1 MSIPPA
7 YDGKK
12 NFPREVLALDTYLV
26 TLDPTAAAF
35 YEKVAKSAN
44 LPTEQ
49 VLADALYKLA
59 GSLSLEALIKAREK
73 P

>member
-1 MSIPPA
+1 M
-7 YDGKK
+7 
-12 NFPREVLALDTYLV
+12 DTYSI
-26 TLDPTAAAF
+26 TLDRTAAAF
-35 YEKVAKSAN
+35 YEKVAKNAQ

-59 GSLSLEALIKAREK
+59 GSLSMEALIKRAEK

>member
-1 MSIPPA
+1 M
-7 YDGKK
+7 
-12 NFPREVLALDTYLV
+12 ETYRI

-35 YEKVAKSAN
+35 YEKVAHSAG

-59 GSLSLEALIKAREK
+59 GTLSLEALIKTREK

>member
-1 MSIPPA
+1 M
-7 YDGKK
+7 
-12 NFPREVLALDTYLV
+12 DTYLV

-35 YEKVAKSAN
+35 YEKVAQSAN